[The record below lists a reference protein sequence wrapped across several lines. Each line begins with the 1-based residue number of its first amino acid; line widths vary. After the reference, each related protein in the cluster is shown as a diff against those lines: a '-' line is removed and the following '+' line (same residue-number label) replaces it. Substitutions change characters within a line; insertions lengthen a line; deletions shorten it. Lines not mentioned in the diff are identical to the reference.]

1 MALAG
6 RKFGGTQVEICEI
19 VCIKA
24 GFLGNRNYF
33 VARAAG
39 SKGVYEAARSTTP
52 FEAYEAFRVS
62 QGGATGAIPFT
73 DSKLRRSWEKAH
85 AALDEI
91 MTKLSSDGWQLDGKS
106 GPEWWEYK
114 YRR

>member
-6 RKFGGTQVEICEI
+6 RNFGGTQLEICEI
-19 VCIKA
+19 VCVKA
-24 GFLGNRNYF
+24 GFLGGRSYF

-52 FEAYEAFRVS
+52 FRAYDAFRVPK
-62 QGGATGAIPFT
+62 GGALEPIPF
-73 DSKLRRSWEKAH
+73 DDGRPDR
-85 AALDEI
+85 ALDEL
-91 MTKLSSDGWQLDGKS
+91 MTSLPAAGWQLDGKS
-106 GPEWWEYK
+106 GPGSWEYK